1 MLFRNACFQLL
12 VVFPQVLLVSM
23 LTCPLRTFSAHAPLV
38 QIGRWFLRIL
48 VSLTCNVLHC
58 TAVL

>member
-48 VSLTCNVLHC
+48 VQPYL
-58 TAVL
+58 